1 MLKKYA
7 EEIEQFMPSVVR
19 GREDSVMPTRSQFT
33 RLLSSPA
40 AARRVPGI
48 PERMNEDGEYICNE
62 KEAAIVKEFL
72 MQMFRIDSRQSLI
85 EYQKE
90 QFRSSVEYEQFMT
103 FWKGAPLF
111 DINELNPNGR
121 QGFEYMINLAKPFYP
136 MLQEKGFYAWDIS
149 EYISICR
156 TARACG
162 IIDEKEFDGIVD
174 RFVRKAQVFYHS
186 FEEYAVSYICGAMYF
201 SAANFRD
208 QSGLGQFFEIQK
220 RLLKSLFDENGDWCY
235 YKWYVPEEREWVD
248 VYPANFGCCV
258 TKAALEKG
266 IEYMQRNKPLEGK
279 PDCGWCFFH
288 GDETDE
294 YVNDPDNLQIVSIN
308 TVCNLKPTVLALL
321 EAPIGSAYGWNGED
335 WIKEK

>member
-7 EEIEQFMPSVVR
+7 EEIEQFMPIVVR
-19 GREDSVMPTRSQFT
+19 EREDAVMPTRSQFT

-121 QGFEYMINLAKPFYP
+121 QGFEYMISLAKPFYP

-201 SAANFRD
+201 SEY
-208 QSGLGQFFEIQK
+208 GLY
-220 RLLKSLFDENGDWCY
+220 S
-235 YKWYVPEEREWVD
+235 
-248 VYPANFGCCV
+248 
-258 TKAALEKG
+258 
-266 IEYMQRNKPLEGK
+266 
-279 PDCGWCFFH
+279 
-288 GDETDE
+288 
-294 YVNDPDNLQIVSIN
+294 S
-308 TVCNLKPTVLALL
+308 
-321 EAPIGSAYGWNGED
+321 
-335 WIKEK
+335 